1 MEGSFITNM
10 TLPTSVKNKST
21 KPNKD
26 LTDEEKAKI
35 IERASIRN
43 NSAGPYRSPVR
54 AKKAPLF
61 K

>member
-1 MEGSFITNM
+1 M
-10 TLPTSVKNKST
+10 TLPASVKNKST